1 MNHHQLSKL
10 DLGYISLFLD
20 NDEVVNGVGE
30 SKRVCEVVA
39 NFSRDVQLYCKYVN
53 SEFPSGYQLYIPD
66 FWHIAFGRAK
76 CLTKEDGQL
85 LWDVSSFLV
94 DVMAPLQASNV
105 VRRIHAAEFARE
117 GISIDPELGGS
128 LFVWVK

>member
-20 NDEVVNGVGE
+20 NDEVVNGLGE
-30 SKRVCEVVA
+30 SKRISEVIA
-39 NFSRDVQLYCKYVN
+39 NFARDVKEYCEFVN
-53 SEFPSGYQLYIPD
+53 SEFPPGYKLYIPD

-85 LWDVSSFLV
+85 LWDVSSYLV
-94 DVMAPLQASNV
+94 DVMGPLQASKV
-105 VRRIHAAEFARE
+105 VRRVHSAQFSSEGIEVDAEF
-117 GISIDPELGGS
+117 GGS
-128 LFVWVK
+128 LFVWI